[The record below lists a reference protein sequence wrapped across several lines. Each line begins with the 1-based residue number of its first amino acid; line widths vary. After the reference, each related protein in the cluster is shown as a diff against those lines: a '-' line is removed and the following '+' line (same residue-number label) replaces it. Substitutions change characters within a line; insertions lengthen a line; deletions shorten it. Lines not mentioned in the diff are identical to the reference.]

1 MSWVGVIM
9 ANAYTQ
15 PHART
20 LRIGLAI
27 AVCLLVVSLFCMAD
41 PAYALD
47 DPADTQV
54 DAVLDG
60 SSDQAPAAQVSSQGE
75 VANGV
80 SSADNQKASAAQ
92 TNESAP
98 AAQEGSAPVAG
109 ESDVSA
115 ATAAET
121 PAVSVDEGANQS
133 AADSSSQLA
142 PASDA
147 ASQGDAAEPGLVVAS
162 DGETP
167 SYEESHVN
175 MYRLYNPNSGEHFY
189 TSSESEAM
197 NVASAG
203 WQWEGIGWVA
213 PTTSSTPVYRLYNP
227 NGGDHFY
234 TTSKSERDG
243 LVKKGWKYEGIGWY
257 SDSEDTGLVVYRQ
270 YNKNAKTGSH
280 NYTTSASENASLVK
294 KGWRA
299 EGVAWYATNGANL
312 PFAARW
318 LVTTA
323 WTGSLE
329 RYWIAS
335 DGSIAKSRLVTTSE
349 GAGFTAYAKSNG
361 AVVRGKWDNGAGYVY
376 VANNDGKLAST
387 SDGNTGWLVTKAYDG
402 SYQRYYYDGV
412 KHAMHSG
419 FFKVDGTPYFGLG
432 NQGYVLRGKQLYGNY
447 MLLADNDGKMPS
459 NAGWVVSKD
468 YDGGVYQRYYMKS
481 VFSGGYYGARKGYFT
496 VDGSLYYGI
505 NDVYYVLRNG
515 YVARNNELYHADNDG
530 KITRSY
536 DYSSAQLEM
545 FLRAQSKSSST
556 GYLLMTD
563 TSECWFGVM
572 VGYKG
577 FWQFKYFWRCVC
589 GASDYRTPTGTWTT
603 QTHERYL
610 IWAGEPEMTSQW
622 ATKYTGPYAIH
633 SILASKSEL
642 GQHLS
647 HGCIRLE
654 WKNAQWV
661 YDNVPLGTTIHNYR
675 P

>member
-1 MSWVGVIM
+1 MFWVGVIM
-9 ANAYTQ
+9 ANAYIQ

-27 AVCLLVVSLFCMAD
+27 AASLLAVSLFCVAG

-47 DPADTQV
+47 DPVDTQA
-54 DAVLDG
+54 DA
-60 SSDQAPAAQVSSQGE
+60 
-75 VANGV
+75 VANGLPSDDLAALADARDEAAKSV
-80 SSADNQKASAAQ
+80 PSADGQEQSAVQASEPSS
-92 TNESAP
+92 TV
-98 AAQEGSAPVAG
+98 QEGSASAAG
-109 ESDVSA
+109 ESAVLSA
-115 ATAAET
+115 DAVET
-121 PAVSVDEGANQS
+121 PVASADEIAGQN

-147 ASQGDAAEPGLVVAS
+147 ASHGDAAESGLVVAS

-294 KGWRA
+294 MGWTA
-299 EGVAWYATNGANL
+299 EGIAWYATNGANL

-318 LVTTA
+318 LVSPA

-329 RYWIAS
+329 RYWLDSNAS
-335 DGSIAKSRLVTTSE
+335 VAKSRLVTASE
-349 GAGFTAYAKSNG
+349 GAGYTAYARPNG
-361 AVVRGKWDNGAGYVY
+361 IIVRGKWDNGAGRVY
-376 VANNDGKLAST
+376 VASNDGKLAST

-402 SYQRYYYDGV
+402 VLQRYRYDATS
-412 KHAMHSG
+412 HAMLSG
-419 FFKVDGTPYFGLG
+419 FFKVDSTPYFGLG

-468 YDGGVYQRYYMKS
+468 YDGGIYQRYYMKS

-536 DYSSAQLEM
+536 DYSGAQLEM

-589 GASDYRTPTGTWTT
+589 GASNYRTPTGTWTT

-610 IWAGEPEMTSQW
+610 MWAGEPEMSSQW
-622 ATKYTGPYAIH
+622 ATKYTGPYAVH